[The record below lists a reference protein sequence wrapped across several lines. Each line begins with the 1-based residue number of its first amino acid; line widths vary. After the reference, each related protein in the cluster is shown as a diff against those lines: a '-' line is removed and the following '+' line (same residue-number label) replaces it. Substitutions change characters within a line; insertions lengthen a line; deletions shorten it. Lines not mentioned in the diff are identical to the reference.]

1 MNKKNVPKK
10 IFNHIPLSTDFD
22 NWWYLG
28 RKKIL
33 DFIIKKENLQKKIT
47 ILEIGPGVGV
57 NIEVLQDYGSID
69 ILEIDDFFIELIQ
82 NNQNLKIKNIFKDF
96 SEINQKYDLIVFLDV
111 LEHVEDFDSFLDSVR
126 NLLIDGGMGIM
137 SVPAYQNLFS
147 KHDEE
152 LHHFRRYNWA
162 MIKKQLSVNF
172 YLNKKIGYNFLLLP
186 IRFLQIK
193 FSKKP
198 HSDTTLDKVSNNL
211 LKIIINLE
219 LRLLKLGINPKFG
232 LSLFAVFR
240 KK

>member
-1 MNKKNVPKK
+1 
-10 IFNHIPLSTDFD
+10 
-22 NWWYLG
+22 
-28 RKKIL
+28 
-33 DFIIKKENLQKKIT
+33 
-47 ILEIGPGVGV
+47 
-57 NIEVLQDYGSID
+57 
-69 ILEIDDFFIELIQ
+69 
-82 NNQNLKIKNIFKDF
+82 
-96 SEINQKYDLIVFLDV
+96 
-111 LEHVEDFDSFLDSVR
+111 
-126 NLLIDGGMGIM
+126 M

-219 LRLLKLGINPKFG
+219 TDTKVTPGRVGHEIAKSKFSYGIDYKLNKNFLISISNERDSYFTFRFTYKSDPKT
-232 LSLFAVFR
+232 
-240 KK
+240 